1 MIEQSV
7 SVAHRNF
14 LSVKPHSV
22 AFSINGY
29 PLYQYEK
36 PILNLAIQS
45 SPSEYLLQKY
55 KDFIKILSSDQ
66 SISSK
71 IIPFYPSEEEFFA
84 EKECNLLSDRVH
96 ISYREKEPLTELE
109 NRIYNIYNE
118 YQEKNWDGY
127 GAEPMQ
133 YLNQSLQFAKALFAE
148 SRILIESVEVI
159 PENDG
164 CLCFEWFKSNSKF
177 INISVKDDKLI
188 YTYKF
193 GDDKSCGETTF
204 PGKHMLIEQVKKI
217 V

>member
-1 MIEQSV
+1 MIEQSG
-7 SVAHRNF
+7 SVTHRNF

-36 PILNLAIQS
+36 LRLNLEIQY

-55 KDFIKILSSDQ
+55 KVLSSDQ
-66 SISSK
+66 SMSSK
-71 IIPFYPSEEEFFA
+71 IIPFYSSENELFA
-84 EKECNLLSDRVH
+84 EKECNLLSDRIH
-96 ISYREKEPLTELE
+96 ISYREKEPLKELE

-177 INISVKDDKLI
+177 VNISVKDDKLI

-193 GDDKSCGETTF
+193 GDEKSCGETTF
-204 PGKHMLIEQVKKI
+204 SGKHMLIEQVKKI
-217 V
+217 I